1 MKKQTVSFQFDT
13 TPAPFRPLCPTDA
26 AAGVLLLAGIW
37 GLLWQCLRPESVPGL
52 LGLGALAALGLAA
65 GLLLRWDRK
74 WQRAAL
80 CGALLV
86 LLAAGILL
94 RSHISAALA
103 GLGDLWGQWRF
114 QQTGRYTPPYVG
126 AGSVW
131 WMLLPVGAVTGLAAG
146 LVLQQRWRIWP
157 AAVCAAGLLA
167 LRLAGLVPGG
177 WWFTCFLLG
186 VLLCFVQGSA
196 IGRRAKA
203 VTAGALALVLL
214 IGLLPEGL
222 SGGASPTAL
231 GRRLGKALHRWRYE
245 DAADPLPEGDISGSG
260 AFSPGQEPALRLTMD
275 HWTPLYLRGYVAG
288 EYTGTGWQQL
298 AARRL
303 TEEAPMLYS
312 LQSGYFFP
320 AQQLAKANGE
330 AESENHVTIQVLGA
344 CRSVAYTPYG
354 GGDGLES
361 ALDARDL
368 TGEGMTDPTQR
379 SYEAALYPVEES
391 YLLQQQL
398 AQAET
403 DSDYR
408 TGESVYRQ
416 WVYDHYLTVPQDTYD
431 ALTAQF
437 TPGQGWNTTQ
447 AKTEIS
453 RFLAANLTLR
463 EGTVTPATGDVAAWL
478 LTGARQ
484 GYSVHYAT
492 LTTLLLRCCGI
503 PARYV
508 EGYVV
513 TRQQAEALSDGAQLT
528 LTQRAAHAWAEYYL
542 DGVGWIPFDTVP
554 GYEENI
560 SYQLP
565 EDGDPAENENGT
577 SYTGQDQ
584 TPQQNQT
591 DISQEP
597 QDDHSQRIFIQ
608 SVLLALAALVLACLA
623 AMVLRTVLLRRR
635 LKRQRRRFEDSDG
648 RTACQAMLSAL
659 HRQLTAL
666 QPGAWSEASPQRQEA
681 LTALLGDETAR
692 QLTALEQ
699 EVWFSDHPIEEPQC
713 QQAQK
718 LLEGTERLWRER
730 VPAARRWKQRFLT
743 CQVI

>member
-13 TPAPFRPLCPTDA
+13 TPAPFRPLRLTDA

-86 LLAAGILL
+86 LLAAGVLL
-94 RSHISAALA
+94 RGHISAALA

-131 WMLLPVGAVTGLAAG
+131 WLLLPMGAVMGLAAG
-146 LVLQQRWRIWP
+146 LVLRRRWRIWP

-186 VLLCFVQGSA
+186 MLLCFVQGSA

-203 VTAGALALVLL
+203 LTAGALALVLL
-214 IGLLPEGL
+214 MGLLPEGL

-231 GRRLGKALHRWRYE
+231 GRRLGKALHRWHYE

-260 AFSPGQEPALRLTMD
+260 AFSPGQEPALRLTME

-398 AQAET
+398 AQAEA

-492 LTTLLLRCCGI
+492 LATLLLRCCGI

-577 SYTGQDQ
+577 TYTGQDQ

-608 SVLLALAALVLACLA
+608 SVLLALAALVLVCLA
-623 AMVLRTVLLRRR
+623 AMALRTVLLRRR
-635 LKRQRRRFEDSDG
+635 LKRQRRRFEDPDG
-648 RTACQAMLSAL
+648 RAACQAMLSAL

-666 QPGAWSEASPQRQEA
+666 QPEAWSEASPRRQEA

-699 EVWFSDHPIEEPQC
+699 EVWFSDHPIEEPQR

>member
-13 TPAPFRPLCPTDA
+13 VPAHSRPLRPTDA

-37 GLLWQCLRPESVPGL
+37 GLLWQCLRPEPMPGL

-80 CGALLV
+80 CGALLL

-94 RSHISAALA
+94 RSHIGAALA

-131 WMLLPVGAVTGLAAG
+131 WLLPMGAVTGLATG
-146 LVLQQRWRIWP
+146 LVLRQRWRIWP

-177 WWFTCFLLG
+177 WWFACFLLG

-203 VTAGALALVLL
+203 LTAGALALVLL
-214 IGLLPEGL
+214 MGLLPEGL

-398 AQAET
+398 AQAEA

-447 AKTEIS
+447 AKSEIS

-577 SYTGQDQ
+577 TYTGQDQ

-608 SVLLALAALVLACLA
+608 SVLLVLAALVLVCLA

-635 LKRQRRRFEDSDG
+635 LKRQRRRFEDPDG
-648 RTACQAMLSAL
+648 RAACQAMLSAL

-666 QPGAWSEASPQRQEA
+666 QPGAWSKASLQRQEA

-699 EVWFSDHPIEEPQC
+699 EVWFSDHPIEEPQR

>member
-13 TPAPFRPLCPTDA
+13 TPAPFRPLRPTDA

-52 LGLGALAALGLAA
+52 LWLGALAALGLAA

-146 LVLQQRWRIWP
+146 LVLRQRWRIWP

-222 SGGASPTAL
+222 SDGASPTTL

-303 TEEAPMLYS
+303 TEEAPTLYS

-408 TGESVYRQ
+408 TGENVYRQ

-484 GYSVHYAT
+484 GYSAT
-492 LTTLLLRCCGI
+492 MPR
-503 PARYV
+503 
-508 EGYVV
+508 
-513 TRQQAEALSDGAQLT
+513 
-528 LTQRAAHAWAEYYL
+528 
-542 DGVGWIPFDTVP
+542 
-554 GYEENI
+554 
-560 SYQLP
+560 
-565 EDGDPAENENGT
+565 
-577 SYTGQDQ
+577 
-584 TPQQNQT
+584 
-591 DISQEP
+591 
-597 QDDHSQRIFIQ
+597 
-608 SVLLALAALVLACLA
+608 
-623 AMVLRTVLLRRR
+623 
-635 LKRQRRRFEDSDG
+635 
-648 RTACQAMLSAL
+648 
-659 HRQLTAL
+659 
-666 QPGAWSEASPQRQEA
+666 
-681 LTALLGDETAR
+681 
-692 QLTALEQ
+692 
-699 EVWFSDHPIEEPQC
+699 
-713 QQAQK
+713 
-718 LLEGTERLWRER
+718 
-730 VPAARRWKQRFLT
+730 
-743 CQVI
+743 

>member
-13 TPAPFRPLCPTDA
+13 VPAHSRPLRPTDA

-37 GLLWQCLRPESVPGL
+37 GLLWQCLRPEPMLGL

-86 LLAAGILL
+86 LLAAGVLL

-131 WMLLPVGAVTGLAAG
+131 WLLLPMGAVTGLAAG
-146 LVLQQRWRIWP
+146 LVLRQRWRIWP
-157 AAVCAAGLLA
+157 AAACAAGLLT

-186 VLLCFVQGSA
+186 ALLCFVQGSA

-203 VTAGALALVLL
+203 ITAGALVLVLL
-214 IGLLPEGL
+214 LGLLPEAL

-437 TPGQGWNTTQ
+437 SPGQGWNTTQ

-453 RFLAANLTLR
+453 RFLAANLTLP
-463 EGTVTPATGDVAAWL
+463 EGHPGHRRRGGVAADRRP
-478 LTGARQ
+478 TGVQCPLCHADD
-484 GYSVHYAT
+484 AAAA
-492 LTTLLLRCCGI
+492 LLRHPGPVCG
-503 PARYV
+503 
-508 EGYVV
+508 G
-513 TRQQAEALSDGAQLT
+513 LC
-528 LTQRAAHAWAEYYL
+528 
-542 DGVGWIPFDTVP
+542 
-554 GYEENI
+554 
-560 SYQLP
+560 
-565 EDGDPAENENGT
+565 GDPAAG
-577 SYTGQDQ
+577 GGPVGRGAAD
-584 TPQQNQT
+584 P
-591 DISQEP
+591 DP
-597 QDDHSQRIFIQ
+597 AGRPCLGG
-608 SVLLALAALVLACLA
+608 VLSGRRGLDP
-623 AMVLRTVLLRRR
+623 LRHRPRLRGEHR
-635 LKRQRRRFEDSDG
+635 L
-648 RTACQAMLSAL
+648 
-659 HRQLTAL
+659 
-666 QPGAWSEASPQRQEA
+666 
-681 LTALLGDETAR
+681 
-692 QLTALEQ
+692 
-699 EVWFSDHPIEEPQC
+699 
-713 QQAQK
+713 
-718 LLEGTERLWRER
+718 
-730 VPAARRWKQRFLT
+730 PAAGGRRPGGK
-743 CQVI
+743 

>member
-13 TPAPFRPLCPTDA
+13 MPAPFRPLRLTDA

-146 LVLQQRWRIWP
+146 LVLRRRWRIWP
-157 AAVCAAGLLA
+157 AAACAAGLLA
-167 LRLAGLVPGG
+167 LRLADLVPGG

-214 IGLLPEGL
+214 MGLLPEGL

-398 AQAET
+398 AQAEA

-437 TPGQGWNTTQ
+437 TPGQAGTP
-447 AKTEIS
+447 
-453 RFLAANLTLR
+453 LR
-463 EGTVTPATGDVAAWL
+463 P
-478 LTGARQ
+478 
-484 GYSVHYAT
+484 
-492 LTTLLLRCCGI
+492 
-503 PARYV
+503 
-508 EGYVV
+508 
-513 TRQQAEALSDGAQLT
+513 
-528 LTQRAAHAWAEYYL
+528 
-542 DGVGWIPFDTVP
+542 
-554 GYEENI
+554 
-560 SYQLP
+560 
-565 EDGDPAENENGT
+565 
-577 SYTGQDQ
+577 
-584 TPQQNQT
+584 
-591 DISQEP
+591 
-597 QDDHSQRIFIQ
+597 
-608 SVLLALAALVLACLA
+608 
-623 AMVLRTVLLRRR
+623 RRR
-635 LKRQRRRFEDSDG
+635 
-648 RTACQAMLSAL
+648 SA
-659 HRQLTAL
+659 A
-666 QPGAWSEASPQRQEA
+666 
-681 LTALLGDETAR
+681 
-692 QLTALEQ
+692 
-699 EVWFSDHPIEEPQC
+699 F
-713 QQAQK
+713 
-718 LLEGTERLWRER
+718 WR
-730 VPAARRWKQRFLT
+730 PT
-743 CQVI
+743 